1 MSPKTKKER
10 TGDCKKRILAIA
22 AALAVF
28 TVTAAATYGLQQTI
42 DVTGGVSVFM
52 DGNEL
57 KMQDVNGNPV
67 DVFVYDGTTY
77 LPARAISEAN
87 GKTVAGDDET
97 GRVDITSPVLG
108 DGTDIVQEELNLT
121 DEWDKVFP
129 LSDEINHRKVTFV
142 NHFGITLA
150 ADLYEPKEYT
160 GKLPAIAVCGPFG
173 AVKEQSSGLYAQEMA
188 KRGFLAIAFDPS
200 YTGES
205 GGYPRYFNSPDINV
219 EDYQAAIDFLSVQ
232 ENVDA
237 DKIGIIGI
245 CGWGGMALQ
254 TAALDTR
261 IKATSAIT
269 MYDMSRNTALGYFD
283 SIDEEGRYQAR
294 VNYNNQRTED
304 YKNGK
309 YTLGGGLPETAP
321 EDAPQYVK
329 DYVAYY
335 KTERGYHP
343 RSVNSNGGWAA
354 TANGSLMNMRL
365 FEYAPEIRSAV
376 LLVHGEEAHSLMY
389 SQDAYEM
396 LDGDNKELMIIPGA
410 AHTDLYD
417 QMDIIPFDK
426 LESFFQEAMN

>member
-1 MSPKTKKER
+1 M
-10 TGDCKKRILAIA
+10 KKRIIAAIA
-22 AALAVF
+22 AL
-28 TVTAAATYGLQQTI
+28 TVITGTATAATYGLQRTI
-42 DVTGGVSVFM
+42 DVIEGVSVFM
-52 DGNEL
+52 DGNKLEL
-57 KMQDVNGNPV
+57 KDVNGSNV
-67 DVFVYDGTTY
+67 DAFIYDGTTY

-87 GKTVAGDDET
+87 GKNVAWDGES
-97 GRVDITSPVLG
+97 GRVDITSGAVG
-108 DGTDIVQEELNLT
+108 DTDITPEMLTLT

-129 LSDEINHRKVTFV
+129 LSDEVNHRKVTFV
-142 NHFGITLA
+142 NHFGVTLA

-200 YTGES
+200 FTGES
-205 GGYPRYFNSPDINV
+205 GGHPRYFNSPDINV

-232 ENVDA
+232 ENVDSE
-237 DKIGIIGI
+237 KIGIIGI

-261 IKATSAIT
+261 IKATAAMT

-283 SIDEEGRYQAR
+283 SLDENDRYEAR
-294 VNYNNQRTED
+294 INYNNQRTGD

-321 EDAPQYVK
+321 EDAPQYLK

-343 RSVNSNGGWAA
+343 RSVNSNNGWAA
-354 TANGSLMNMRL
+354 TASGSLMNMRL
-365 FEYAPEIRSAV
+365 FEYAPEIKSAV

-389 SQDAYEM
+389 SQDAFK
-396 LDGDNKELMIIPGA
+396 LLQGDNKELLTIPGA
-410 AHTDLYD
+410 SHTDLYD
-417 QMDIIPFDK
+417 KMDIIPFDK
-426 LESFFQEAMN
+426 LESFFTDAMK

>member
-1 MSPKTKKER
+1 MAGAMALTVLMSTGCSTQNNAQQSTAEQTTLQNNAKESESDS
-10 TGDCKKRILAIA
+10 TNA
-22 AALAVF
+22 
-28 TVTAAATYGLQQTI
+28 
-42 DVTGGVSVFM
+42 
-52 DGNEL
+52 
-57 KMQDVNGNPV
+57 
-67 DVFVYDGTTY
+67 
-77 LPARAISEAN
+77 PASEAAVADA
-87 GKTVAGDDET
+87 GTVNYGTMTDTAI
-97 GRVDITSPVLG
+97 RVEPI
-108 DGTDIVQEELNLT
+108 ELT

-129 LSDEINHRKVTFV
+129 LSDEVNHRKVTFV
-142 NHFGITLA
+142 NHFGVTLA

-160 GKLPAIAVCGPFG
+160 GKLPAIAVSGPFG

-200 YTGES
+200 FTGES

-232 ENVDA
+232 DNVDPE
-237 DKIGIIGI
+237 KVGIIGI

-254 TAALDTR
+254 TAAIDTR
-261 IKATSAIT
+261 VKATAAMT

-283 SIDEEGRYQAR
+283 SIDEEGRYEAR
-294 VNYNNQRTED
+294 IAYNNQRTED
-304 YKNGK
+304 YKNGT

-335 KTERGYHP
+335 KTDRGYHP
-343 RSVNSNGGWAA
+343 NSVNSNHGWAA
-354 TANGSLMNMRL
+354 TASGSLMNMRL

-389 SQDAYEM
+389 SQDAYK
-396 LDGDNKELMIIPGA
+396 LLKGDNKELMTIPGA
-410 AHTDLYD
+410 NHTDLYD

-426 LESFFQEAMN
+426 LESFFIEAFQ